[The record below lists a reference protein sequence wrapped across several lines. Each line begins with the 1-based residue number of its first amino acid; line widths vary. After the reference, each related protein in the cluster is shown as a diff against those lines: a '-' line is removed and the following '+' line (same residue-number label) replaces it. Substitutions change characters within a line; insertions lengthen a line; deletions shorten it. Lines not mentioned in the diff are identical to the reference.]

1 MAHPVLSRLL
11 LAKALRGFGDGFVS
25 LLLPVYLLHL
35 GLRPLE
41 VGLVATATLAGSG
54 LLTLGVGLQGRRLH
68 RRTVLL
74 AASVLMA
81 LTGFALAAVHGFWP
95 LMLVALAGTLN
106 PSGGDV
112 SVFMPMEHA
121 TLAEDTPPARR
132 TAVFARYSLAGTLS
146 AAVGAL
152 AAGLQPLL
160 AKAAGV
166 DTGTTLQAAFVLYG
180 LLGIAVAFVY
190 RGLPRHEQAASAAPA
205 ASALGP
211 SRKRIYV
218 LAGLFSLDAFGSGFF
233 VQSLLALWLFQ
244 RFGMSVEAA
253 GTLFFWTG
261 VLTAFSYLV
270 AARLAG
276 RIGLVQTMVYT
287 HLPSSLCLIAIPFCN
302 SLWLVVALLLLRGA
316 LSQMDVPTRS
326 SYVMAIVHP
335 SERAAAASMTSVPR
349 SFASA
354 VSPAL
359 AGWLLTASSF
369 GWPLIVGG
377 VVKVVYDL
385 LLLVMFEKVKPPEEG
400 GAGLGG

>member
-1 MAHPVLSRLL
+1 MPVLTRLL
-11 LAKALRGFGDGFVS
+11 LARALRGFGDGFVS

-41 VGLVATATLAGSG
+41 VGFVATATLAGSG
-54 LLTLGVGLQGRRLH
+54 LLTLGVGLRGQRLQ

-74 AASVLMA
+74 AASALMA
-81 LTGFALAAVHGFWP
+81 FTGFALAAVHGFWP
-95 LMLVALAGTLN
+95 LMLVALVGTLN
-106 PSGGDV
+106 PSGGDI

-121 TLAEDTPPARR
+121 TLAEDTPPAKR
-132 TAVFARYSLAGTLS
+132 TAVFARYSLAGTLA

-152 AAGLQPLL
+152 AAGLQPLAVQATGL
-160 AKAAGV
+160 
-166 DTGTTLQAAFVLYG
+166 DEGTTLAASFALYG

-190 RGLPRHEQAASAAPA
+190 RGLPRHQHTASPAPT

-218 LAGLFSLDAFGSGFF
+218 LAGLFSIDAFGSGFF

-253 GTLFFWTG
+253 GSLFFWTG
-261 VLTAFSYLV
+261 VLTAFSYL
-270 AARLAG
+270 AAVRLAG
-276 RIGLVQTMVYT
+276 CIGLVQTMVYT
-287 HLPSSLCLIAIPFCN
+287 HLPSSLCLIVIPFCDN
-302 SLWLVVALLLLRGA
+302 LSVVVALLLARSA

-326 SYVMAIVHP
+326 SYVMAIVQP
-335 SERAAAASMTSVPR
+335 EERAAAASVTSVPR

-359 AGWLLTASSF
+359 AGWMLTASSF
-369 GWPLIVGG
+369 GWPLVVGG
-377 VVKVVYDL
+377 VLKVVYDL
-385 LLLVMFEKVKPPEEG
+385 MLLVMFEKVKPPEEG
-400 GAGLGG
+400 

>member
-1 MAHPVLSRLL
+1 MPVLTRLL
-11 LAKALRGFGDGFVS
+11 LARALRGFGDGFVS

-41 VGLVATATLAGSG
+41 VGFVATATLAGSG
-54 LLTLGVGLQGRRLH
+54 LLTLGVGLRGQRLQ

-74 AASVLMA
+74 AASALMA
-81 LTGFALAAVHGFWP
+81 VTGFALAAVHGFWP
-95 LMLVALAGTLN
+95 LMLVALVGTLN
-106 PSGGDV
+106 PSGGDI

-121 TLAEDTPPARR
+121 TLAEDTPPAKR
-132 TAVFARYSLAGTLS
+132 TAVFARYSLAGTLA

-152 AAGLQPLL
+152 AAGLQPL
-160 AKAAGV
+160 AAQASGLDV
-166 DTGTTLQAAFVLYG
+166 GTTLAASFALYG

-190 RGLPRHEQAASAAPA
+190 RGLPRHDHTASPAPT

-253 GTLFFWTG
+253 GPLFFWTG

-270 AARLAG
+270 AVRLAG
-276 RIGLVQTMVYT
+276 RFGLVQTMVYT
-287 HLPSSLCLIAIPFCN
+287 HLPSSLCLIAIPFCD
-302 SLWLVVALLLLRGA
+302 SLWVVVALLLARSA

-326 SYVMAIVHP
+326 SYVMAIVQP
-335 SERAAAASMTSVPR
+335 EERAAAASVTSVPR

-359 AGWLLTASSF
+359 AGWMLTASSF
-369 GWPLIVGG
+369 GWPLVVGG
-377 VVKVVYDL
+377 VLKVVYDL
-385 LLLVMFEKVKPPEEG
+385 TLLVMFEKVKPPEER
-400 GAGLGG
+400 